1 MKGHI
6 IKDWFHRWST

>member
-6 IKDWFHRWST
+6 IKTAQKV